1 MLDVKRLRT
10 DPDAVRDAL
19 KRRRE
24 PEATF
29 ALLDQA
35 LAADTRWRAVTAD
48 LERMRA
54 QRNQAS
60 EQVAKGKREG
70 ADMGPL
76 VEQVRAWG
84 DEIGSLEHAERELQ
98 AQVAD
103 LLLRIPNSPHASVP
117 DGDSE
122 EDNPVLAE
130 YGERPAFSFTPKA
143 HYELGQSL
151 RLLDFERAARITGS
165 RFVLY
170 TGIGARL
177 ERALMNL
184 MLDIQCAERGYTE
197 VWPPHLVNEQSMIGT
212 GNLPKFEDDVFQ
224 LKDPH
229 YYLIPTAEVPVTNM
243 HRDEILSAQEL
254 PLRYAGFSA
263 CYRSEAGSAGKD
275 TRGLIRLH
283 QFNKV
288 ELVQFVAPEDS
299 YTALDRIVEDARAV
313 LERLQLPYRVIEICT
328 ADLGF
333 KETKKYD
340 LEVWLPAQQRY
351 REISSCSNF
360 EDFQARRANIRFR
373 RNGKARPE
381 FVHTLNGSGLA
392 LGRTVA
398 AILENYQLPDGG
410 VRIPEALQPYL
421 GGLQVIAATQSE
433 N

>member
-10 DPDAVRDAL
+10 DPDAVREAL

-24 PEATF
+24 PDATF

-84 DEIGSLEHAERELQ
+84 DEIASLEHVERELQ

-130 YGERPAFSFTPKA
+130 YGERPALSFTPKA

-151 RLLDFERAARITGS
+151 GLLDFERAARITGS

-299 YTALDRIVEDARAV
+299 YAALDRIVADAQAV

-410 VRIPEALQPYL
+410 VRVPEALQPYL
-421 GGLQVIAATQSE
+421 GGLQVIAATQS
-433 N
+433 

>member
-1 MLDVKRLRT
+1 
-10 DPDAVRDAL
+10 
-19 KRRRE
+19 
-24 PEATF
+24 
-29 ALLDQA
+29 
-35 LAADTRWRAVTAD
+35 
-48 LERMRA
+48 
-54 QRNQAS
+54 
-60 EQVAKGKREG
+60 
-70 ADMGPL
+70 
-76 VEQVRAWG
+76 
-84 DEIGSLEHAERELQ
+84 
-98 AQVAD
+98 
-103 LLLRIPNSPHASVP
+103 
-117 DGDSE
+117 
-122 EDNPVLAE
+122 
-130 YGERPAFSFTPKA
+130 
-143 HYELGQSL
+143 
-151 RLLDFERAARITGS
+151 
-165 RFVLY
+165 
-170 TGIGARL
+170 
-177 ERALMNL
+177 
-184 MLDIQCAERGYTE
+184 

-373 RNGKARPE
+373 LNGKARPE

>member
-1 MLDVKRLRT
+1 MLDVKRLRS
-10 DPDAVRDAL
+10 DPDAIRDAFR
-19 KRRRE
+19 RRRE
-24 PEATF
+24 PEETF
-29 ALLDQA
+29 ALLDRV
-35 LAADTRWRAVTAD
+35 LAADSQWRTVTAE
-48 LERMRA
+48 LERGRA
-54 QRNQAS
+54 QRNEAS
-60 EQVAKGKREG
+60 QQVATGKREG
-70 ADMGPL
+70 ADMA
-76 VEQVRAWG
+76 VVIEQVRALG
-84 DEIGSLEHAERELQ
+84 DEIHALENVERQLQ

-122 EDNPVLAE
+122 DDNPVLAE
-130 YGERPAFSFTPKA
+130 YGERPSFAFAPKA
-143 HYELGQSL
+143 HYELGQTL
-151 RLLDFERAARITGS
+151 GMLDFERAARTTGS
-165 RFVLY
+165 RFVFY
-170 TGIGARL
+170 TGVGARL

-197 VWPPHLVNEQSMIGT
+197 VWPPQLVNEQSMIGT
-212 GNLPKFEDDVFQ
+212 GNLPKFEEDVFRLQ
-224 LKDPH
+224 DPH

-243 HRDEILSAQEL
+243 HRDEILSAQDL

-299 YTALDRIVEDARAV
+299 YAALDSIVADAQAV
-313 LERLQLPYRVIEICT
+313 LERLQLPHRLIEICT
-328 ADLGF
+328 GDLGF

-340 LEVWLPAQQRY
+340 LEVWFPAQERY

-373 RNGKARPE
+373 RDAKARPE

-410 VRIPEALQPYL
+410 VRVPAALQPYL
-421 GGLQVIAATQSE
+421 GGLQVISAVS

>member
-1 MLDVKRLRT
+1 VLDVKRLRT
-10 DPDAVRDAL
+10 DPDAVREAL

-24 PEATF
+24 PDATF

-84 DEIGSLEHAERELQ
+84 DEIASLEHVERELQ

-130 YGERPAFSFTPKA
+130 YGERPALSFTPKA

-151 RLLDFERAARITGS
+151 GLLDFERAARITGS

-299 YTALDRIVEDARAV
+299 YAALDRIVADAQAV

-410 VRIPEALQPYL
+410 VRVPEALQPYL
-421 GGLQVIAATQSE
+421 GGLQVIAATQS
-433 N
+433 